1 MVIYGGSSLFQVGLV
16 IKCVWFR
23 RGGLTR
29 GWLFRWLRDCP

>member
-1 MVIYGGSSLFQVGLV
+1 VPFALRSDFHLPSMGSSLYQVGLV

-29 GWLFRWLRDCP
+29 G